1 MFNAE
6 CLNNYRLKKSL
17 INVSKDSLQCYNAIS
32 AAELLY
38 NTYVTNIFPKKP
50 FLDPTTRSEIDI
62 NQIWYIIVNNNNYIY
77 ELNNM
82 SKINDFLNDIE
93 LEKIDKTKPFF
104 LYSNMQKEYI
114 ESWLTLFKKYNIY
127 ITCFN
132 FILTIKVLAN
142 NNIKVKNQRIKV
154 KWKYI
159 MEYYV
164 VNQLRLNISHAVIL
178 YSR

>member
-1 MFNAE
+1 MN
-6 CLNNYRLKKSL
+6 
-17 INVSKDSLQCYNAIS
+17 
-32 AAELLY
+32 
-38 NTYVTNIFPKKP
+38 
-50 FLDPTTRSEIDI
+50 
-62 NQIWYIIVNNNNYIY
+62 
-77 ELNNM
+77 
-82 SKINDFLNDIE
+82 KINDFLNDIN
-93 LEKIDKTKPFF
+93 LEKIDKTKLFF
-104 LYSNMQKEYI
+104 LYLNIQKEYI
-114 ESWLTLFKKYNIY
+114 ESCLTLFKKYNIY